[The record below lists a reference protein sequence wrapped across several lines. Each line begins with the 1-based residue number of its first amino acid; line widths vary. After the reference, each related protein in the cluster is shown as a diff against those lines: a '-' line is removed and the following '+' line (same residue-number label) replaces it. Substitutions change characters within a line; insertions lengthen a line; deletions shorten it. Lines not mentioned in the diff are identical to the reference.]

1 MAKEESSQSIELQ
14 IDPERP
20 RELAVASYFSS
31 KQMHH
36 LESEH
41 LDTQRL
47 QGTFAGVFL
56 PCLQSIIGII
66 LFARL
71 PWITGQAG
79 VMQTMLIL
87 AVCVATTVLTS
98 LSMSAIATNGK
109 MPSGGSYYMI
119 ARSLGPAFGGS
130 VGILY
135 FFGEMSAA
143 AMYILGAV
151 EAILLGADYRIVNLE
166 ADLRVLGLILLLLLF
181 MICFI
186 GLKHVNRLAMAF
198 LGALCLTLMCM
209 YIGIFTAA
217 SRATTAGIEGLS
229 SKNMSD
235 NLGPYYSQ
243 STSFRVLTALFYPS
257 VTGILSGS
265 NRSGDLKNPSRSIP
279 VGTLAAVVAS
289 SFIYLS
295 FVLLFGAVGDR
306 DALVD
311 NLNFVADVSWPS
323 PYVVTVGVFLC
334 TTGAA
339 LQMLAS
345 APRVLNSIALDDL
358 LPLGKFKDFNR
369 SLYLTCLL
377 AACVVSIG
385 SLDAVAPIST
395 MFFLLFY
402 GFVNVACFLLS
413 VLGNPSWRPTWPY
426 YHWSTA
432 LVGSLLCFTIMVVIS
447 WWAALLAFVLGGILF

>member
-1 MAKEESSQSIELQ
+1 MADQSIELQ

-36 LESEH
+36 LEAEQLES
-41 LDTQRL
+41 QRY

-79 VMQTMLIL
+79 VLQTLLIL
-87 AVCVATTVLTS
+87 AICVSTTLLTS

-135 FFGEMSAA
+135 FLGEMSAS
-143 AMYILGAV
+143 AMFILGAI
-151 EAILLGADYRIVNLE
+151 ETILLGSDYRIVNLD
-166 ADLRVLGLILLLLLF
+166 ADLRFLGLILLLLLF
-181 MICFI
+181 MTNFI
-186 GLKHVNRLAMAF
+186 GILYVNRLAMAF
-198 LGALCLTLMCM
+198 LAALFLTLLCM
-209 YIGIFTAA
+209 YIGIFTAS
-217 SRATTAGIEGLS
+217 SRDLTKGLDGLS
-229 SKNMSD
+229 SDNLSG
-235 NLGPYYSQ
+235 NLGPHFSQ
-243 STSFRVLTALFYPS
+243 GTSIRMLIAIFYPA

-265 NRSGDLKNPSRSIP
+265 NRSGDLKDPSRSIP
-279 VGTLAAVVAS
+279 VGTLSAVVAS
-289 SFIYLS
+289 LCIYLS
-295 FVLLFGAVGDR
+295 FILLFGAVSNR
-306 DALVD
+306 EALVD

-323 PYVVTVGVFLC
+323 PYVVTVGVFMC
-334 TTGAA
+334 TSGAA

-377 AACVVSIG
+377 AACVLCIG
-385 SLDAVAPIST
+385 SLDTVATIST

-432 LVGSLLCFTIMVVIS
+432 LIGSLLCFTIMVVIS
-447 WWAALLAFVLGGILF
+447 WWAALLSFVLGGVLF